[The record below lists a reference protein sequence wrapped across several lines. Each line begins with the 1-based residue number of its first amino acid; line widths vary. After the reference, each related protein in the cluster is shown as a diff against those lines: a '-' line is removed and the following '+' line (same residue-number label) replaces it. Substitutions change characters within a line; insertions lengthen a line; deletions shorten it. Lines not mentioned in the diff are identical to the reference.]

1 MFSSASARVLVG
13 CRVGFPG
20 CARFDSRLLA
30 VGAGSP
36 PKTTH
41 TREHKHVRPQHILA
55 AQTRRDEINLEL
67 HRVEAQIKE
76 NHRAWV
82 CEQVR
87 TDLEV
92 RVTLDAQLAQLKAD
106 KVAADIAL
114 AAAKTHMPTASAP
127 TISPPWSSSCTT
139 WTSGYLVDQ
148 AKVQAIGAQA

>member
-1 MFSSASARVLVG
+1 MSD
-13 CRVGFPG
+13 PN
-20 CARFDSRLLA
+20 
-30 VGAGSP
+30 
-36 PKTTH
+36 
-41 TREHKHVRPQHILA
+41 ILA

-92 RVTLDAQLAQLKAD
+92 RVTLDAQLAKLKAD

-114 AAAKTHMPTASAP
+114 AAAKNAYADGKRADHFAALVKLLHDLDL
-127 TISPPWSSSCTT
+127 
-139 WTSGYLVDQ
+139 GYLVDQ
-148 AKVQAIGAQA
+148 SKVAAIGARA